1 MLGTHVMCPWRRA
14 LNKLIS
20 RGRFGQSL
28 SFLARAIF
36 VTRAKNDND
45 SAIFDNDE
53 ADFTPQRGNED
64 FGKINT
70 DFGKEVLPPGARRR
84 IQL

>member
-1 MLGTHVMCPWRRA
+1 M
-14 LNKLIS
+14 
-20 RGRFGQSL
+20 

-53 ADFTPQRGNED
+53 ADFTLQRGNED
-64 FGKINT
+64 FGKINA